1 MENSILSNNT
11 IGSSEN
17 TMLKSVDDAMNPITD
32 SPSSILNK
40 YTSLELHI
48 KEQEKNIESF
58 KKQHQ
63 EIFNDLIKLEEEIN
77 NTKLEQSNLVS
88 MLTESMESTH
98 TKNISNNM
106 LQATFIAATTRR
118 NFDKKTFEKE
128 HSDLFNKYVTVSD
141 VKAYVKISEVK

>member
-1 MENSILSNNT
+1 MENSILSSNT
-11 IGSSEN
+11 TVSSED
-17 TMLKSVDDAMNPITD
+17 TMLKSIDDAMNTND

-48 KEQEKNIESF
+48 KELEKNIESF
-58 KKQHQ
+58 KTQHQ

-77 NTKLEQSNLVS
+77 NTKLEQSNLVP
-88 MLTESMESTH
+88 MLTESMENTN
-98 TKNISNNM
+98 TKNISNNL
-106 LQATFIAATTRR
+106 LQATFVAATTRR

-128 HSDLFNKYVTVSD
+128 NLDLFNKYVTVSD